1 MTVNHDVV
9 GSSPTAG
16 VIRHL
21 PKFYLGFFTKRA
33 RTIVLALFGVYLLF
47 LDNQVN
53 KKVSRCTDPKKLDNK
68 LLKGFSSVLHRK
80 SFLILS

>member
-21 PKFYLGFFTKRA
+21 PKFYLGFFIALKRA
-33 RTIVLALFGVYLLF
+33 RTIVLALLVFIYRF

-53 KKVSRCTDPKKLDNK
+53 KKSIPW
-68 LLKGFSSVLHRK
+68 
-80 SFLILS
+80 ILFIFFVFWRYCNR